1 MVNIKRTSLPAY
13 LMTMVM
19 LLISSFAVAGMIKNP
34 IDNSNND
41 KEATNVSASTSSKSE
56 QNETQA
62 PDESLAK
69 MSYPDL
75 AADMLQKII
84 DDKDISGHMQ
94 QLKNADAKEMEKQL
108 DSDEKRLSFW
118 INAYNA
124 YTQYFLK
131 KDPEPYKN
139 DRNAY
144 FKKEQID
151 IAGYRLSFNDIEH
164 GALRRGATIWSK
176 GHFRIPFRNEFVNR
190 FKVSDVDHRIHFAL
204 NCGAKSCPPVS
215 VYHPE
220 KTNEQLDEASCY
232 YLKQEVEYNK
242 EKNLVKLPALMTW
255 FSADFGSKDNKRKIA
270 KDCKAIPQNAS
281 PEIEYKDYDW
291 TMKVRNYKQF

>member
-1 MVNIKRTSLPAY
+1 MVNIKRTALPAY
-13 LMTMVM
+13 LITVVM
-19 LLISSFAVAGMIKNP
+19 LLISSYAVAGMINNP
-34 IDNSNND
+34 IDNNSDPEASVDTSNDNNS
-41 KEATNVSASTSSKSE
+41 KGENIEAEAT
-56 QNETQA
+56 
-62 PDESLAK
+62 DESISQ
-69 MSYPDL
+69 MSYPEL

-84 DDKDISGHMQ
+84 DDKDISGHMKK
-94 QLKNADAKEMEKQL
+94 LKNADPDELESQL
-108 DSDEKRLSFW
+108 NNDEKRLSFW

-131 KDPEPYKN
+131 KNPEPYKN

-144 FKKEQID
+144 FKREQIE

-215 VYHPE
+215 VYHPD

-270 KDCKAIPQNAS
+270 KDCKAIPESAS